1 MQGRVA
7 CFLILNLLC
16 MTTTIVPTVHAET
29 GNSGW
34 RTVGIDPEMWTD
46 GPEVED
52 TPMQYTYQGNA
63 IVELEVSYVPS
74 HLSPRA
80 YGVIVIELFEQWA

>member
-1 MQGRVA
+1 M
-7 CFLILNLLC
+7 LNLLC

-63 IVELEVSYVPS
+63 IVELKFPCTQSS
-74 HLSPRA
+74 FTSCIWGDCH
-80 YGVIVIELFEQWA
+80 